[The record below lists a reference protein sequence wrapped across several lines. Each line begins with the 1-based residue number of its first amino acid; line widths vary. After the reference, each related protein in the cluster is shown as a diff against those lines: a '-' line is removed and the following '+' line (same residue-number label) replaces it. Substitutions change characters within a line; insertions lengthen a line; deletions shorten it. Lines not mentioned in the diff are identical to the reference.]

1 MKMKLY
7 LTLAMVALI
16 GISTS
21 IAQPQNQMSALTQT
35 QTFKC
40 YERVGKFA
48 HGSNVAVVV
57 TMNDQEVN
65 VTSLKG
71 EAASTSY
78 SSQDATVVNTRTG
91 EWLKLGDF
99 TIESSGSDRRAY
111 YNYNSKKPLEHLTLK
126 CFAVK

>member
-1 MKMKLY
+1 MKLY
-7 LTLAMVALI
+7 LTLAMIALV

-21 IAQPQNQMSALTQT
+21 IAQPQNQTATGTQM

-40 YERVGKFA
+40 YERNGKFA

-57 TMNDQEVN
+57 TMNEHELN

-71 EAASTSY
+71 EAASATY
-78 SSQDATVVNTRTG
+78 SLEDSSVVSTRTG

-99 TIESSGSDRRAY
+99 TIENSGSDRRAY
-111 YNYNSKKPLEHLTLK
+111 YNYNSKKPLEHLALK